1 MHMSGGE
8 DEGKE
13 DEGYGVKVP
22 KVWASVVHR
31 ERSRKGTATVGFVS
45 NESNGTEGS
54 VGAGAVR
61 SQACS

>member
-1 MHMSGGE
+1 
-8 DEGKE
+8 
-13 DEGYGVKVP
+13 VP